1 MPPTTNDYSTANS
14 NGKAAF
20 VDNTYL
26 LLPLLVSLYL
36 SLYIY
41 SYPSLYF
48 SLFLSLSFLPPCL
61 FLITIRYLPEPIYTI
76 IYIYTISHIIHPYA
90 QPTQHP
96 RTHTQ
101 TLVSRSMTVRLAHS
115 KTLSIYLTIQ

>member
-76 IYIYTISHIIHPYA
+76 IHI
-90 QPTQHP
+90 QFPTSY
-96 RTHTQ
+96 THTHNPHS
-101 TLVSRSMTVRLAHS
+101 TLVHTRKRSFLD
-115 KTLSIYLTIQ
+115 Q